1 MTVFETS
8 RSEDGRLLF
17 RGRLDAS
24 QAEKARAVLSAI
36 EETCVIDMSGL
47 EYISSA
53 GLGVL
58 LEAQKR
64 LMGSGKSLRLVSL
77 PKRIEDLFKVAGFDA
92 VFEIG

>member
-1 MTVFETS
+1 MFEADTTG
-8 RSEDGRLLF
+8 DGRLLF

-24 QAEKARAVLSAI
+24 QAERARAVLAAVS
-36 EETCVIDMSGL
+36 ETCVVDMSGL

-64 LMGSGKSLRLVSL
+64 LAGLGHGLRLVSL

-92 VFEIG
+92 IFEIG